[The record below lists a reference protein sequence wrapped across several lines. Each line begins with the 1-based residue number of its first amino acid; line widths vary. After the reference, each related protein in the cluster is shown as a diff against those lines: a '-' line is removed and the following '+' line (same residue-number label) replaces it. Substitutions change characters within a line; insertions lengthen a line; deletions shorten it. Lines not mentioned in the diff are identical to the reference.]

1 MAVKNDNS
9 AEQIDLS
16 KVVNFPKDAVIQ
28 RSKGHVYV
36 IRREYVIDHKCGR
49 RREIRKTLGQIID
62 NKFYSQDEYKRHFR
76 RGMVPR
82 ETPRFLDLAND
93 IINSPEI
100 VENLPVTQLEYL
112 SNVISGTVGPVPL
125 FWQLSINCGLYDD
138 LIHTFVNKDICAE
151 VICIAIFFIV
161 EANTSA
167 RHFDNFLNTHYTP
180 CKATLNSQ
188 RLSDFYKNLS
198 VKDEFFKKLFFIR
211 RASHVA
217 KDNSLIIIDSTNILT
232 SASRYSLAEIGLT
245 KENKY
250 ASQVNFAISFDY
262 NTHSPICYEVIPGK
276 NPDSTSLGAL
286 LTQLRYIGLG
296 HRCIAILDRGY
307 CTVKNIIEAQELGFK
322 CCFALKLNS
331 RWVRRAVNKA
341 LSEFNS
347 SKCLIY
353 SGRVEAYSVKVRL
366 NDSNNNNKGTVWVH
380 VFRSLTARSDER
392 HSLYKRLEDF
402 ENKWKAK
409 QGKNVKSLIKDN
421 LMKYFYY
428 DKDDFAKPLI
438 YNYDKIDLALK
449 YAGCFANVTTYQ
461 CSALES
467 FETYDVRSDIERVFR
482 SGKRDIKFDILRT
495 HSDSYSSGKMMV
507 MFVALILLEAAKQ
520 ELSKERYKFDKKG
533 NKTIDLTA
541 NKFDINDV
549 LHLTKS
555 MRFLRK
561 PISGDCF
568 FISPTAT
575 QHDIAKAMGC
585 DGLFMRN
592 LPYKNE

>member
-9 AEQIDLS
+9 DNQIDLS
-16 KVVNFPKDAVIQ
+16 KVVNFPKGAVIQ
-28 RSKGHVYV
+28 RSKGHVYA
-36 IRREYVIDHKCGR
+36 IRREYVFDHKSGR
-49 RREIRKTLGQIID
+49 KREIRKTLGQIID
-62 NKFYSQDEYKRHFR
+62 NKFYSQDEYKRKFR

-82 ETPRFLDLAND
+82 ETPRLLDLAND

-100 VENLPVTQLEYL
+100 VENFTVTQLEYL
-112 SNVISGTVGPVPL
+112 SNAISGIVGPVPL

-138 LIHTFVNKDICAE
+138 LIHTFIDEDICAE
-151 VICIAIFFIV
+151 IICIAIFFII

-180 CKATLNSQ
+180 CKVTLNSQ

-198 VKDEFFKKLFFIR
+198 VKNEFFKKLFFIR

-217 KDNSLIIIDSTNILT
+217 EDNSLIIIDSTNILT
-232 SASRYSLAEIGLT
+232 TASRYSLAEIGLT
-245 KENKY
+245 KDNKY

-276 NPDSTSLGAL
+276 KPDSTSLGAL

-296 HRCIAILDRGY
+296 HRCIAVLDRGY
-307 CTVKNIIEAQELGFK
+307 CNVNNIIEAQELGFK

-331 RWVRRAVNKA
+331 RWARRAVDKA
-341 LSEFNS
+341 LLKFNS
-347 SKCLIY
+347 SKYLIY
-353 SGRVEAYSVKVRL
+353 SGRVEAYSVKVNL
-366 NDSNNNNKGTVWVH
+366 TDSNNKKGTVWVH
-380 VFRSLTARSDER
+380 VFRSLKIHSDER
-392 HSLYKRLEDF
+392 HLLSKQLEDF

-409 QGKNVKSLIKDN
+409 HGKNVRSLIKNN

-428 DKDDFAKPLI
+428 DKNDLTKPLI
-438 YNYDKIDLALK
+438 YNYEKIDLTLK

-467 FETYDVRSDIERVFR
+467 FETYDIRSDIERVFR

-507 MFVALILLEAAKQ
+507 MFIALILLEAAKQ
-520 ELSKERYKFDKKG
+520 ELSKERYKLDAKG
-533 NKTIDLTA
+533 NKTIELTA
-541 NKFDINDV
+541 NKFDINDI

-568 FISPTAT
+568 FISPTGA

-585 DGLFMRN
+585 DGLFMRK